1 MICLAYLSTATV
13 SFTQRDLD
21 DILAASHRNNRLR
34 NVTGMLCYYDGSFL
48 QFLEGGEKEV
58 DATYGH
64 IASDPRHTGLI
75 PLYRREIQQRLFS
88 DWSMALTRV
97 DVVDPEQRAFC
108 KGLRDLELASTE
120 EHRELVEPF
129 IASFRAWMR

>member
-1 MICLAYLSTATV
+1 
-13 SFTQRDLD
+13 
-21 DILAASHRNNRLR
+21 
-34 NVTGMLCYYDGSFL
+34 
-48 QFLEGGEKEV
+48 
-58 DATYGH
+58 
-64 IASDPRHTGLI
+64 
-75 PLYRREIQQRLFS
+75 
-88 DWSMALTRV
+88 V